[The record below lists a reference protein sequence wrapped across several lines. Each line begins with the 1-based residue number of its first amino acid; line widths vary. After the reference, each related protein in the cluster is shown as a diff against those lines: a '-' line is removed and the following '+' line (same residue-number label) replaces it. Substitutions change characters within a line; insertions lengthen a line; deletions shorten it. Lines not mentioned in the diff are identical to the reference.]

1 MQYALSAHWR
11 QMLQN
16 GWCVRCLFVGS
27 SSIILIWW
35 INITVYRSV
44 FLSFC
49 VSCRPTS
56 ERVSKENCVFHGSD
70 GSSYLVK
77 PPFSW
82 REAKPARNFVD
93 VSYFSEKAVCCQ
105 TFFSPFHF
113 RVSFAKHCFSACI
126 SIVWNAL
133 LKSFIQYNNII
144 VIISYKVH
152 SFNFLKAKLFYLT

>member
-1 MQYALSAHWR
+1 MQYAALSAHWR

-77 PPFSW
+77 PRS
-82 REAKPARNFVD
+82 REERLNWQEILLMFRISRRRLFVVKLFFPPSIFAFLSRNI
-93 VSYFSEKAVCCQ
+93 VSVRVLVLFE
-105 TFFSPFHF
+105 THF
-113 RVSFAKHCFSACI
+113 LNH
-126 SIVWNAL
+126 L
-133 LKSFIQYNNII
+133 YNII
-144 VIISYKVH
+144 I
-152 SFNFLKAKLFYLT
+152 